1 MFNKLLLILILVV
14 LYHNLSFNDKQNVKD
29 LASDTIYNLGVF
41 AQELKEQHNST
52 MATDETYC
60 PVPDNAPNYPRQIIY
75 YDTQQDNQFVEY
87 SDIIIRNANL

>member
-1 MFNKLLLILILVV
+1 MFNKLLLIIIVV
-14 LYHNLSFNDKQNVKD
+14 MVYQGLSFNDKQNVKD

-60 PVPDNAPNYPRQIIY
+60 PTPYNAPNNVSNYPRQIIY
-75 YDTQQDNQFVEY
+75 YDTQDNQFIE
-87 SDIIIRNANL
+87 